1 MKKSTLEAIITYI
14 EAKQDNDELLAE
26 VQAEYNR
33 LTEKSRANAELYAIA
48 VPIVEK
54 VLSDTPMT
62 ARQIHDACCK
72 ELPDGFT
79 ANKVSYIMRNQLADK
94 VEKHE
99 NGKNPLTYTRKM

>member
-33 LTEKSRANAELYAIA
+33 LTEKSRANAELYATAI
-48 VPIVEK
+48 PIVEK
-54 VLSDTPMT
+54 TLSDTPMT
-62 ARQIHDACCK
+62 ARQIHAACYK
-72 ELPDGFT
+72 ELPEGFT
-79 ANKVSYIMRNQLADK
+79 ANKVSYLMRNQLADK